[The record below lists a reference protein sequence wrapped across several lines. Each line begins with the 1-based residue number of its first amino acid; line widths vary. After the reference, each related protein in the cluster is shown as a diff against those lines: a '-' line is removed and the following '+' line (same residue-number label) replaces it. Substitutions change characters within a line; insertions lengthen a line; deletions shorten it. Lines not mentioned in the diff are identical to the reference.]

1 MNILIVSNLY
11 PYETGGAE
19 TQARLLA
26 EAWIRQEHHVTVAGN
41 RIPSKRLEVE
51 HGTARYL
58 ECITIPTVKIN
69 RFTRAASYTISLFW
83 ILFRERKKYDIIYCR
98 FIQEAALLISF
109 FKKVHLINAPLVAC
123 AECSGDIGD
132 AAILARLPINTFFVN
147 LIKSECNSIIIISSK
162 IKEELVALELDDKK
176 FSCIPNGTYISNP
189 EKIELCRSDQ
199 NKIVFVGRLC
209 NQKGIPYLIQAVNN
223 LKKINI
229 SMELTV
235 IGDGPSTIEL
245 KQLTASMGINQIV
258 HFAGRIENEKIPS
271 ILKEHHIFVL
281 PSLFEGFGIAVIEAM
296 AAGLPVVVTQCGGP
310 EDFVDDS
317 VGRVVKAG
325 DADALAQALQELIQL
340 SDEELQAMGQAARE
354 RVKKNFDINVI
365 AEQYL
370 QLFKRLVQQTPAP
383 SQIATPPQQPSVL
396 Q

>member
-1 MNILIVSNLY
+1 MNILIVSNIY
-11 PYETGGAE
+11 PFQTGGAE

-26 EAWIRQEHHVTVAGN
+26 EVWIRQGHHVTVAGN

-51 HGTARYL
+51 HGSMSYI
-58 ECITIPTVKIN
+58 ECITIPTVKTN

-83 ILFRERKKYDIIYCR
+83 ILFRKRKKYDIIYCR

-109 FKKVHLINAPLVAC
+109 FKKIYLIDVPLVAC

-132 AAILARLPINTFFVN
+132 AAVLGRFPINTFFVN
-147 LIKSECNSIIIISSK
+147 LIRSECNSIIIISSK
-162 IKEELVALELDDKK
+162 IKKELVAIGLDEEK
-176 FSCIPNGTYISNP
+176 FSYIPNGTYISNP
-189 EKIELCRSDQ
+189 EKIKLCRSNK
-199 NKIVFVGRLC
+199 NKIVFIGRLC
-209 NQKGIPYLIQAVNN
+209 SQKGIPYLIQAVNN
-223 LKKINI
+223 LKKRNI
-229 SMELTV
+229 SIELTV

-245 KQLTASMGINQIV
+245 KQLTVSMGVNQIV
-258 HFAGRIENEKIPS
+258 QFAGRIENEKIPS

-317 VGRVVKAG
+317 VGRVVNAG
-325 DADALAQALQELIQL
+325 DADSLAQALQELIQL
-340 SDEELQAMGQAARE
+340 SDEELHAMGMAAQE
-354 RVKKNFDINVI
+354 RVKNNFDINVI
-365 AEQYL
+365 ADKYI
-370 QLFKRLVQQTPAP
+370 QLFKQLVQQTSSPN
-383 SQIATPPQQPSVL
+383 QTTTPPQQFSAF